1 MEFLATLPLED
12 MSQKEASTN
21 LNKIDDYHNCI
32 HVSQQDTMTK
42 LASSLPG
49 EKQFKKM
56 AGKAKEK

>member
-21 LNKIDDYHNCI
+21 LSRIDDLHDRI
-32 HVSQQDTMTK
+32 HISQLDTVTE